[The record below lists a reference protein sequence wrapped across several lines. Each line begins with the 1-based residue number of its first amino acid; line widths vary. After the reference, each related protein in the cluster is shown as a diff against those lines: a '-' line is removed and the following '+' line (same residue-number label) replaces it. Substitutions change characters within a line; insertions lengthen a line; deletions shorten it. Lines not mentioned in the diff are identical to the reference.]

1 MLGEWWVTDTSRA
14 NFRSGILHYFSTKK
28 KYTKKNTYKCPKKVI
43 KLLIMKNKFFVLAII
58 FSPPYK
64 SLFLACKAV
73 SMVYKQ
79 GENYRGYLKEGGN
92 SGHWGEGGM

>member
-1 MLGEWWVTDTSRA
+1 
-14 NFRSGILHYFSTKK
+14 
-28 KYTKKNTYKCPKKVI
+28 
-43 KLLIMKNKFFVLAII
+43 MKNKFFVLAII
-58 FSPPYK
+58 FSAPYK

-92 SGHWGEGGM
+92 SGHWGEGECRAKNPPFPIIAHCRFTIMLSCISEGQLR